1 MQSSSGERPIPGF
14 VQVLETSHIAT
25 LDDHWW
31 PTFVYVCAS
40 VLQMYGSRWY
50 GNVIKR
56 KDVNEKKMYELLSVI
71 VKLRGRQNN
80 NVERGN

>member
-1 MQSSSGERPIPGF
+1 
-14 VQVLETSHIAT
+14 
-25 LDDHWW
+25 
-31 PTFVYVCAS
+31 
-40 VLQMYGSRWY
+40 MYGSRWY